1 MRRAECPEDLFN
13 FQENSSESQPEAIK
27 MSMIVDEDADLKPPE
42 AVFVSP
48 LQRALQTAALM
59 LLVILYVGDRVL
71 IVSCPPKGSLRA
83 SGVP

>member
-1 MRRAECPEDLFN
+1 MRYAERLGDLFN
-13 FQENSSESQPEAIK
+13 FQENNGESRSEAIT

-59 LLVILYVGDRVL
+59 LLVTLYAGTG
-71 IVSCPPKGSLRA
+71 C
-83 SGVP
+83 